1 MLIQIVT
8 QSIQRSH
15 TDSSYSSMKLNDLVN
30 LGNNMGDI
38 KYTGSCI
45 NAKIHHANLVNGIF
59 N

>member
-1 MLIQIVT
+1 M
-8 QSIQRSH
+8 RSH
-15 TDSSYSSMKLNDLVN
+15 TDSFYSSVTLNDLVD

>member
-1 MLIQIVT
+1 M
-8 QSIQRSH
+8 RSH
-15 TDSSYSSMKLNDLVN
+15 TDSLYTSMKLDLPF
-30 LGNNMGDI
+30 LGNSLGDI